1 MKFHQMDPERRR
13 ETLVSE
19 GVLTPEQAEELGR
32 TGGLDPDVAR
42 NLIENVIGQYSL
54 PLGVARNLTVNSK
67 TYQVPMVTEEPSV
80 VAAASNGAR
89 IANLNGG
96 VAASPAQRLV
106 TGEVVFC
113 ADSGPQAEEVKT
125 ILESHREDVFSLA
138 AAAHPSI
145 VSYGGGLTDLWVDL
159 IPAQGPL
166 GSSAPLKPL
175 GPSRLSGFFGY
186 FVKLSLLVNP
196 CDAMGANIV
205 NTISEAVANA
215 AEAWTGR
222 PRLVAILTNNSPL
235 AAAVTAHVELAPE
248 TLATKT
254 MAGQKIAGR
263 IALLSDL
270 AQSDP
275 DRAVTHNK
283 GIMNGISAAVLATG
297 NDTRAVEAGAHAF
310 AARTGTYLPLS
321 QWSLNGQ
328 GKLCGQLTL
337 PLQVGLVGGATSSLP
352 LAGRAKKMLACQ
364 STDEFQCLLAALGL
378 VQNLAAL
385 RALAGPG
392 IQEGH
397 MALQAR
403 SLAMAA
409 GAQGEE
415 IEQVSDLLQKDDKSL
430 ARAKVLLAGIRD
442 QRDQRERGERKNQ
455 NEYKDQRE
463 DKEQA

>member
-1 MKFHQMDPERRR
+1 MKFHQMSPERRR

-19 GVLTPEQAEELGR
+19 GVLTPKQAEELGR
-32 TGGLDPDVAR
+32 TRGLDPDVAR

-54 PLGVARNLTVNSK
+54 PLGVARNLTVNGK

-96 VAASPAQRLV
+96 IIASPARRLV

-113 ADSGPQAEEVKT
+113 ADSGQQAEEVKI
-125 ILESHREDVFSLA
+125 ILESHREEVFSLA

-145 VSYGGGLTDLWVDL
+145 VSYGGGLTDLRVDL
-159 IPAQGPL
+159 IPVQRSSEHLGL
-166 GSSAPLKPL
+166 SGSSE
-175 GPSRLSGFFGY
+175 PSRPSGFSGY

-215 AEAWTGR
+215 AEAWTGQ

-235 AAAVTAHVELAPE
+235 SAAVTAHVELTPE

-254 MAGQKIAGR
+254 MAGQEIAGR

-310 AARTGTYLPLS
+310 AARTGAYLPLS
-321 QWSLNGQ
+321 QWGLNGQ
-328 GKLCGQLTL
+328 GKLCGRLTL

-352 LAGRAKKMLACQ
+352 LAGLAKKMLACQ

-430 ARAKVLLAGIRD
+430 ARAQALLAGIRD
-442 QRDQRERGERKNQ
+442 QRDQRDRRERKNQ
-455 NEYKDQRE
+455 SEHKGQRE

>member
-1 MKFHQMDPERRR
+1 MKFHQMNPERRR

-19 GVLTPEQAEELGR
+19 GVLTSEQAEELGR
-32 TGGLDPDVAR
+32 TRGLDPDVAR

-138 AAAHPSI
+138 ASAHPSI
-145 VSYGGGLTDLWVDL
+145 ISYGGGLTDLWVDL

-166 GSSAPLKPL
+166 GSS
-175 GPSRLSGFFGY
+175 GLSGFSGY

-235 AAAVTAHVELAPE
+235 AAAVTAQVELAPE

-254 MAGQKIAGR
+254 MAGQEIAGR

-310 AARTGTYLPLS
+310 ASRSGTYLPLS
-321 QWSLNGQ
+321 QWSLNDQ
-328 GKLCGQLTL
+328 GKLCGRLTL

-352 LAGRAKKMLACQ
+352 LAGLAKKMLACQ
-364 STDEFQCLLAALGL
+364 STDEFQCLLASLGL

-415 IEQVSDLLQKDDKSL
+415 IEQVADLLQKDDKSL
-430 ARAKVLLAGIRD
+430 ARAQVLLAGIRD
-442 QRDQRERGERKNQ
+442 QREH
-455 NEYKDQRE
+455 KDQR
-463 DKEQA
+463 DRKEQA

>member
-1 MKFHQMDPERRR
+1 
-13 ETLVSE
+13 
-19 GVLTPEQAEELGR
+19 
-32 TGGLDPDVAR
+32 
-42 NLIENVIGQYSL
+42 
-54 PLGVARNLTVNSK
+54 
-67 TYQVPMVTEEPSV
+67 
-80 VAAASNGAR
+80 
-89 IANLNGG
+89 
-96 VAASPAQRLV
+96 
-106 TGEVVFC
+106 
-113 ADSGPQAEEVKT
+113 
-125 ILESHREDVFSLA
+125 
-138 AAAHPSI
+138 
-145 VSYGGGLTDLWVDL
+145 
-159 IPAQGPL
+159 
-166 GSSAPLKPL
+166 
-175 GPSRLSGFFGY
+175 
-186 FVKLSLLVNP
+186 
-196 CDAMGANIV
+196 MGANIV

-352 LAGRAKKMLACQ
+352 LAGLAKKMLACQ